1 MNAPLRGKYT
11 RLANLKQQIKKL
23 ETEAKSVQEWI
34 FDHQE
39 DPDFPLKK
47 VNTGKDANLC
57 LTCRDNW
64 SKPNNEAAIDTIGM
78 ESFLKHASIT
88 KTGIAK
94 AGGEKAVA
102 DMVNTDELRITSVTR
117 FYSLKKSC

>member
-1 MNAPLRGKYT
+1 MKASLKGKYT

-23 ETEAKSVQEWI
+23 ETEASGVQTWI

-39 DPDFPLKK
+39 DPKEPIKK
-47 VNTGKDANLC
+47 VEISKGVNLC

-64 SKPNNEAAIDTIGM
+64 SKPNNEAAIKEIGM
-78 ESFLKHASIT
+78 DSFLKHASIT
-88 KTGIAK
+88 KTGVNK

-102 DMVNTDELRITSVTR
+102 AMVEADELKVTSVTKY
-117 FYSLKKSC
+117 YSLKKSC